1 MRCLIKESLL
11 SAALL
16 CALVSTGH
24 AQATSQGT
32 STLRA
37 VSNFVT
43 VTDEV
48 MRNPGQ
54 YGIENTTAACAGREI
69 FHEDAKPC
77 AKPDSYFYYHAGHP
91 STAVH
96 KIVGAKLY
104 QELVNRRTEPAK
116 AAK

>member
-48 MRNPGQ
+48 
-54 YGIENTTAACAGREI
+54 
-69 FHEDAKPC
+69 
-77 AKPDSYFYYHAGHP
+77 
-91 STAVH
+91 
-96 KIVGAKLY
+96 
-104 QELVNRRTEPAK
+104 
-116 AAK
+116 